1 MLVHFKTNLKMS
13 SSKKYHFKFYDW
25 EEKLRDKPFLRQPFG
40 DEWEVYTWGQVG
52 LMARKL
58 ATGLKSLGLPKGSHI
73 GLMSK
78 NCREWI
84 IADLAI
90 IMSGYVSVPFF
101 PNLKSH
107 EIKNLLEFGDV
118 KALFMGKV
126 EDWEEIKKGVSE
138 EMPIIAFPHYE
149 GNSKIETGYQWDEFI
164 NQFET
169 QKENYHPNADDT
181 WTIIFTSGTT
191 GNPKGVV
198 LTYDINQNTDVMYS
212 EEYNPLQVDFE
223 GNNSFFSYLPM
234 NHIAERIAVEFT
246 TFKNGGVISFTESID
261 TFVKNLSDV
270 QPSVFFGVPRIYTK
284 FQLGI
289 LSKFSQKKLDLLLS
303 IPFLSSLIKKK
314 IRKSLGLSNA
324 KVIISGAAAMQVAQ
338 RNWFR
343 KIGVNITI
351 GYGMTENCAITTQ
364 IPGSN
369 FDKPGSVGTVQP
381 NVEIKI
387 DEESEEVLM
396 RGPYVMVGYYNDIE
410 TTNRTIRNGWL
421 HTGDK
426 GKIDADGH
434 LYITG
439 RVKDTFKTSKG
450 EFIDPAK
457 IEAKFGEV
465 EYFGQMC
472 IVGLGVPQPIM
483 LVNISDLGKKLEKE
497 ELIERLENKLE
508 SVNSTLFNYLRV
520 STIVI
525 CKDEWTPQNEI
536 LTPTMKIKRGNVDK
550 MYMSKYDEWHH
561 SNDKVIWE

>member
-1 MLVHFKTNLKMS
+1 MS
-13 SSKKYHFKFYDW
+13 VGKKHHFKFYDW

-40 DEWEVYTWGQVG
+40 DEWEVYTWGQAG

-58 ATGLKSLGLPKGSHI
+58 ATGLKSLGLPKGSHV

-90 IMSGYVSVPFF
+90 IMAGYVSVPFF

-126 EDWEEIKKGVSE
+126 ENWGEIKKGISDD
-138 EMPIIAFPHYE
+138 MPIITFPHYD
-149 GNSKIETGYQWDEFI
+149 GNSKIEVGHQWNEFI
-164 NQFET
+164 NRFEP
-169 QKENYHPNADDT
+169 QMENYHPDAEDI

-198 LTYDINQNTDVMYS
+198 LTYDINQNTDVMYTK
-212 EEYNPLQVDFE
+212 EYNPLCVDFD

-234 NHIAERIAVEFT
+234 NHIAERIAIEFT

-303 IPFLSSLIKKK
+303 IPFLSSIIKKK
-314 IRKSLGLSNA
+314 IQKSLGLSNA
-324 KVIISGAAAMQVAQ
+324 KVIVSGAAAMQVAQ

-369 FDKPGSVGTVQP
+369 FNKPGSVGTVQP

-387 DEESEEVLM
+387 DNETEEVLM
-396 RGPYVMVGYYNDIE
+396 RGPYVMSGYYNDSE
-410 TTNRTIRNGWL
+410 TTNKTIKNGWL

-426 GKIDADGH
+426 GKIDSDGH

-457 IEAKFGEV
+457 IESQFGEV

-472 IVGLGVPQPIM
+472 IVGLGIPQPIM
-483 LVNISDLGKKLEKE
+483 LVNISELGKKLEKT
-497 ELIERLENKLE
+497 ELINKLENKLE
-508 SVNSTLFNYLRV
+508 SVNSQLFNYLRV

-525 CKDEWTPQNEI
+525 CKEEWTPQNEI

-550 MYMSKYDEWHH
+550 RYMSKYDIWHH
-561 SNDKVIWE
+561 SVDQVIWE

>member
-1 MLVHFKTNLKMS
+1 MS
-13 SSKKYHFKFYDW
+13 NSNKYHFRFYDW
-25 EEKLRDKPFLRQPFG
+25 EEKHKDKPFLRQPFG

-101 PNLKSH
+101 PNLKSY
-107 EIKNLLEFGDV
+107 EIKNLLKFGDV
-118 KALFMGKV
+118 KALFIGKI
-126 EDWEEIKKGVSE
+126 ENWDEIKNGINNEIPV
-138 EMPIIAFPHYE
+138 IAFPHYK
-149 GNSKIETGYQWDEFI
+149 GNSKIDRGYQWNDFI
-164 NQFET
+164 NQFEA
-169 QKENYHPNADDT
+169 QKENYHPNIDDI

-191 GNPKGVV
+191 GDPKGVV
-198 LTYDINQNTDVMYS
+198 LNFHINQNTDMLYT
-212 EEYNPLQVDFE
+212 EEFNPLGVDFE

-234 NHIAERIAVEFT
+234 NHIAERIAIEFT
-246 TFKNGGVISFTESID
+246 SFKNGGMISFTESIE
-261 TFVKNLSDV
+261 TFIKNLSDV

-303 IPFLSSLIKKK
+303 IPLLSSLIKKK
-314 IRKSLGLSNA
+314 IQKSLGLSNA
-324 KVIISGAAAMQVAQ
+324 KVVVSGAAAMQIAQ

-351 GYGMTENCAITTQ
+351 GYGMTENCAIATQ
-364 IPGSN
+364 LPGEN
-369 FDKPGSVGTVQP
+369 FDKPGSVGKVQP
-381 NVEIKI
+381 NVEIRI
-387 DEESEEVLM
+387 DEGSEEVLM
-396 RGPYVMVGYYNDIE
+396 RGPYVMLGYYNDTE
-410 TTNRTIRNGWL
+410 TTNNTLKNGWL

-457 IEAKFGEV
+457 IEALFGQI

-472 IVGLGVPQPIM
+472 VVGLGIPQPIM
-483 LVNISDLGKKLEKE
+483 LVNISDVGKKITKN
-497 ELIERLENKLE
+497 ELIEKLENKLS
-508 SVNSTLFNYLRV
+508 SVNLKVFNYLRV

-561 SNDKVIWE
+561 SDKKIIWE

>member
-1 MLVHFKTNLKMS
+1 MS
-13 SSKKYHFKFYDW
+13 NSNKYHFRFYDW
-25 EEKLRDKPFLRQPFG
+25 EEKHKDKPFLRQPFG

-90 IMSGYVSVPFF
+90 IMAGYVSVPFF

-126 EDWEEIKKGVSE
+126 ENWDEIKNGINNEIPV
-138 EMPIIAFPHYE
+138 IAFPHYK
-149 GNSKIETGYQWDEFI
+149 GNSKIDRGYQWNDFI
-164 NQFET
+164 NQFEA
-169 QKENYHPNADDT
+169 QKENYHPNIDDI

-191 GNPKGVV
+191 GDPKGVI
-198 LTYDINQNTDVMYS
+198 LTFGINQNTDIMYTK
-212 EEYNPLQVDFE
+212 EYNPLGVDFE

-234 NHIAERIAVEFT
+234 NHIAERIAIEFT
-246 TFKNGGVISFTESID
+246 SFKNGGVISFTESID
-261 TFVKNLSDV
+261 TFIKNLSDV

-289 LSKFSQKKLDLLLS
+289 LSKFNQKKLDLLLS

-314 IRKSLGLSNA
+314 IQKSLGLSNA
-324 KVIISGAAAMQVAQ
+324 KVIVSGAAAMQVAQ

-343 KIGVNITI
+343 KIGINITI

-364 IPGSN
+364 IPGTN
-369 FDKPGSVGTVQP
+369 FNKPGSVGTVQP

-387 DEESEEVLM
+387 DEETEEVLM
-396 RGPYVMVGYYNDIE
+396 RGPYVMAGYYNDIE
-410 TTNRTIRNGWL
+410 TTNKTIKNGWL

-472 IVGLGVPQPIM
+472 VVGLGVPQPIM

-497 ELIERLENKLE
+497 ELIEKLENKLE
-508 SVNSTLFNYLRV
+508 SVNSTLFNYLRI

-561 SNDKVIWE
+561 TNEKVIWE

>member
-1 MLVHFKTNLKMS
+1 MS
-13 SSKKYHFKFYDW
+13 SGNKYHFKFYDW
-25 EEKLRDKPFLRQPFG
+25 EEKFRDRPFLRQPFG
-40 DEWEVYTWGQVG
+40 DNWEVYTWGEAGQ
-52 LMARKL
+52 MARKL
-58 ATGLKSLGLPKGSHI
+58 ATGLKSLGFQQGSHI

-90 IMSGYVSVPFF
+90 IMAGYVSVPFF
-101 PNLKSH
+101 PSLKSY

-126 EDWEEIKKGVSE
+126 EDWNEIKKGVSE
-138 EMPIIAFPHYE
+138 EIPIISFPHYL
-149 GNSKIETGYQWDEFI
+149 GNSKIDRGYQWNDFI
-164 NQFET
+164 NQFEA
-169 QKENYHPNADDT
+169 QKENYHPNIDDI

-198 LTYDINQNTDVMYS
+198 LSFEINQNTDVMYTKD
-212 EEYNPLQVDFE
+212 YNPLCVDFE

-289 LSKFSQKKLDLLLS
+289 LSKFSQKKLDFLLS
-303 IPFLSSLIKKK
+303 IPFLSFLIKKK
-314 IRKSLGLSNA
+314 IQKGLGLSNA
-324 KVIISGAAAMQVAQ
+324 KVIVSGAAAMQIAQ

-364 IPGSN
+364 LPGSN
-369 FDKPGSVGTVQP
+369 FIKPGSVGKVQP
-381 NVEIKI
+381 NVEVKI
-387 DEESEEVLM
+387 DEESEEILM
-396 RGPYVMVGYYNDIE
+396 RGPYVMLGYYNDSK
-410 TTNRTIRNGWL
+410 TTNSTIKNGWL

-426 GKIDADGH
+426 GKIDDDGY

-457 IEAKFGEV
+457 IEALFGEV

-472 IVGLGVPQPIM
+472 VVGLGIPQPIM
-483 LVNISDLGKKLEKE
+483 LVNISEIGKKLKNN
-497 ELIERLENKLE
+497 ELIEKLENKLS
-508 SVNSTLFNYLRV
+508 SVNSKVFNYLRV

-550 MYMSKYDEWHH
+550 MYMEKYDEWHH
-561 SNDKVIWE
+561 SNKNIIWE

>member
-1 MLVHFKTNLKMS
+1 MS
-13 SSKKYHFKFYDW
+13 NSNKYHFRFYDW
-25 EEKLRDKPFLRQPFG
+25 EEKHKDKPFLRQPFG

-90 IMSGYVSVPFF
+90 IMAGYVSVPFF

-126 EDWEEIKKGVSE
+126 ENWDEIKKGIQE
-138 EMPIIAFPHYE
+138 EMPIIAFPHYK
-149 GNSKIETGYQWDEFI
+149 GNSKIDRGYQWNDFI
-164 NQFET
+164 NQFEA
-169 QKENYHPNADDT
+169 QKENYHPNIDDI

-191 GNPKGVV
+191 GNPKGVI
-198 LTYDINQNTDVMYS
+198 LTFGINQNTDIMYTK
-212 EEYNPLQVDFE
+212 EYNPLGVDFE

-234 NHIAERIAVEFT
+234 NHIAERIA
-246 TFKNGGVISFTESID
+246 ISFTESID
-261 TFVKNLSDV
+261 TFIKNLSDV

-289 LSKFSQKKLDLLLS
+289 LSKFNQKKLDLLLS
-303 IPFLSSLIKKK
+303 IPFLSSIIKKK
-314 IRKSLGLSNA
+314 IQKSLGLSNA
-324 KVIISGAAAMQVAQ
+324 KVIVSGAAAMQVAQ

-343 KIGVNITI
+343 KIGINITI

-364 IPGSN
+364 IPGTN
-369 FDKPGSVGTVQP
+369 FNKPGSVGTVQP

-387 DEESEEVLM
+387 DEETEEVLM
-396 RGPYVMVGYYNDIE
+396 RGPYVMAGYYNDIE
-410 TTNRTIRNGWL
+410 TTNKTIKNGWL

-472 IVGLGVPQPIM
+472 VVGLGVPQPIM

-497 ELIERLENKLE
+497 ELIEKLENKLE
-508 SVNSTLFNYLRV
+508 SVNSTLFNYLRI

-561 SNDKVIWE
+561 TNEKVIWE

>member
-1 MLVHFKTNLKMS
+1 MS
-13 SSKKYHFKFYDW
+13 SGNKYHFKFYDW
-25 EEKLRDKPFLRQPFG
+25 EEKFRDKPFLRQPFG
-40 DEWEVYTWGQVG
+40 DNWEVYTWGEAGQ
-52 LMARKL
+52 MARKL
-58 ATGLKSLGLPKGSHI
+58 ATGLKSLGFQQGSHI

-90 IMSGYVSVPFF
+90 IMAGYVSVPFF
-101 PNLKSH
+101 PSLKSY

-126 EDWEEIKKGVSE
+126 EDWNEIKKGVSE
-138 EMPIIAFPHYE
+138 EIPVISFPHYL
-149 GNSKIETGYQWDEFI
+149 GNSKIDRGYQWNDFI
-164 NQFET
+164 NQFEA
-169 QKENYHPNADDT
+169 QKENYHPNIDDI

-198 LTYDINQNTDVMYS
+198 LSFEINQNTDVMYTKD
-212 EEYNPLQVDFE
+212 YNPLCVDFE

-303 IPFLSSLIKKK
+303 IPFLSFLIKKK
-314 IRKSLGLSNA
+314 IQKGLGLSNA
-324 KVIISGAAAMQVAQ
+324 KVIVSGAAAMQIAQ

-364 IPGSN
+364 LPGSN
-369 FDKPGSVGTVQP
+369 FIKPGSVGKVQP
-381 NVEIKI
+381 NVEVKI
-387 DEESEEVLM
+387 DEESEEILM
-396 RGPYVMVGYYNDIE
+396 RGPYVMLGYYNDSK
-410 TTNRTIRNGWL
+410 TTNSTIKNGWL

-426 GKIDADGH
+426 GKIDDDGY

-457 IEAKFGEV
+457 IEALFGEV

-472 IVGLGVPQPIM
+472 VVGLGIPQPIM
-483 LVNISDLGKKLEKE
+483 LVNISEIGKKLKNN
-497 ELIERLENKLE
+497 ELIEKLENKLS
-508 SVNSTLFNYLRV
+508 SVNSKVFNYLRV

-550 MYMSKYDEWHH
+550 MYMEKYDEWHH
-561 SNDKVIWE
+561 SNKNIIWE

>member
-1 MLVHFKTNLKMS
+1 MS
-13 SSKKYHFKFYDW
+13 SGNKYHFKFYDW
-25 EEKLRDKPFLRQPFG
+25 EEKFRDRPFLRQPFG
-40 DEWEVYTWGQVG
+40 DNWEVYTWGEAGQ
-52 LMARKL
+52 MARKL
-58 ATGLKSLGLPKGSHI
+58 ATGLKSLGFPQGSHI

-90 IMSGYVSVPFF
+90 IMAGYVSVPFF
-101 PNLKSH
+101 PSLKSY

-126 EDWEEIKKGVSE
+126 EDWNEIKKGVSE
-138 EMPIIAFPHYE
+138 EIPVISFPHYL
-149 GNSKIETGYQWDEFI
+149 GNSKIDRGYQWNDFI
-164 NQFET
+164 NQFEA
-169 QKENYHPNADDT
+169 QKENYHPNIDDI

-198 LTYDINQNTDVMYS
+198 LSFEINQNTDVMYTKD
-212 EEYNPLQVDFE
+212 YNPLCVDFE

-303 IPFLSSLIKKK
+303 IPFLSFLIKKK
-314 IRKSLGLSNA
+314 IQKGLGLSNA
-324 KVIISGAAAMQVAQ
+324 KVIVSGAAAMQIAQ

-364 IPGSN
+364 LPGSN
-369 FDKPGSVGTVQP
+369 FIKPGSVGKVQP
-381 NVEIKI
+381 NVEVKI
-387 DEESEEVLM
+387 DEESEEILM
-396 RGPYVMVGYYNDIE
+396 RGPYVMLGYYNDSK
-410 TTNRTIRNGWL
+410 TTNSTIRNGWL

-426 GKIDADGH
+426 GKIDDDGY

-457 IEAKFGEV
+457 IEALFGEV

-472 IVGLGVPQPIM
+472 VVGLGIPQPIM
-483 LVNISDLGKKLEKE
+483 LVNISEIGKKLKNN
-497 ELIERLENKLE
+497 ELIEKLENKLS
-508 SVNSTLFNYLRV
+508 SVNSKVFNYLRV

-550 MYMSKYDEWHH
+550 MYMEKYDEWHH
-561 SNDKVIWE
+561 SNKNIIWE

>member
-1 MLVHFKTNLKMS
+1 MS
-13 SSKKYHFKFYDW
+13 NSNKYHFRFYDW
-25 EEKLRDKPFLRQPFG
+25 EEKHKDKPFLRQPFG

-101 PNLKSH
+101 PNLKSY
-107 EIKNLLEFGDV
+107 EIKNLLKFGDV
-118 KALFMGKV
+118 KALFIGKI
-126 EDWEEIKKGVSE
+126 ENWDEIKNGINNEIPV
-138 EMPIIAFPHYE
+138 IAFPHYK
-149 GNSKIETGYQWDEFI
+149 GNSKIDRGYQWNDFI
-164 NQFET
+164 NQFEA
-169 QKENYHPNADDT
+169 QKENYHPNIDDI
-181 WTIIFTSGTT
+181 WTVIFTSGTT
-191 GNPKGVV
+191 GDPKGVV
-198 LTYDINQNTDVMYS
+198 LNFHINQNTDMLYT
-212 EEYNPLQVDFE
+212 EEFNPLGVDFE

-234 NHIAERIAVEFT
+234 NHIAERIAIEFT
-246 TFKNGGVISFTESID
+246 SFKNGGMISFTESIE
-261 TFVKNLSDV
+261 TFIKNLSDV

-303 IPFLSSLIKKK
+303 IPLLSSLIKKK
-314 IRKSLGLSNA
+314 IQKSLGLSNA
-324 KVIISGAAAMQVAQ
+324 KVVVSGAAAMQIAQ

-351 GYGMTENCAITTQ
+351 GYGMTENCAIATQ
-364 IPGSN
+364 LPGEN
-369 FDKPGSVGTVQP
+369 FDKPGSVGKVQP
-381 NVEIKI
+381 NVEIRI
-387 DEESEEVLM
+387 DEGSEEVLM
-396 RGPYVMVGYYNDIE
+396 RGPYVMLGYYNDTE
-410 TTNRTIRNGWL
+410 TTNNTLKNGWL

-457 IEAKFGEV
+457 IEALFGQI

-472 IVGLGVPQPIM
+472 VVGLGIPQPIM
-483 LVNISDLGKKLEKE
+483 LVNISDVGKKITKN
-497 ELIERLENKLE
+497 ELIEKLENKLS
-508 SVNSTLFNYLRV
+508 SVNSKVFNYLRV

-550 MYMSKYDEWHH
+550 MYMGKYDEWHH
-561 SNDKVIWE
+561 SDKKIIWE

>member
-1 MLVHFKTNLKMS
+1 MS
-13 SSKKYHFKFYDW
+13 SSSKYHFRFYDW
-25 EEKLRDKPFLRQPFG
+25 EEKFRDKPFLRQPFG
-40 DEWEVYTWGQVG
+40 DNWEVYTWGEAGQ
-52 LMARKL
+52 MARKL
-58 ATGLKSLGLPKGSHI
+58 ATGLKSLGLEKGSHI

-90 IMSGYVSVPFF
+90 IMAGYVSVPFF

-126 EDWEEIKKGVSE
+126 ENWDEIKNGINNEIPV
-138 EMPIIAFPHYE
+138 IAFPHYK
-149 GNSKIETGYQWDEFI
+149 GNSKIDRGYQWNDFI
-164 NQFET
+164 NQFEA
-169 QKENYHPNADDT
+169 QKENYHPNIDDI

-191 GNPKGVV
+191 GDPKGVI
-198 LTYDINQNTDVMYS
+198 LTFGINQNTDIMYTK
-212 EEYNPLQVDFE
+212 EYNPLGVDFE

-234 NHIAERIAVEFT
+234 NHIAERIAIEFT
-246 TFKNGGVISFTESID
+246 SFKNGGVISFTESID
-261 TFVKNLSDV
+261 TFIKNLSDV

-289 LSKFSQKKLDLLLS
+289 LSKFNQKKLDLLLS

-314 IRKSLGLSNA
+314 NQKSLGLSNA
-324 KVIISGAAAMQVAQ
+324 KVIVSGAAAMQVAQ

-343 KIGVNITI
+343 KIGINITI

-364 IPGSN
+364 IPGTN
-369 FDKPGSVGTVQP
+369 FNKPGSVGTVQP

-387 DEESEEVLM
+387 DEETEEVLM
-396 RGPYVMVGYYNDIE
+396 RGPYVMAGYYNDIE
-410 TTNRTIRNGWL
+410 TTNKTIKNGWL

-472 IVGLGVPQPIM
+472 VVGLGVPQPIM
-483 LVNISDLGKKLEKE
+483 LVNISDLGKKLEKK
-497 ELIERLENKLE
+497 ELIEKLENKLE
-508 SVNSTLFNYLRV
+508 SVNSTLFNYLRI

-561 SNDKVIWE
+561 SNDKVIWA